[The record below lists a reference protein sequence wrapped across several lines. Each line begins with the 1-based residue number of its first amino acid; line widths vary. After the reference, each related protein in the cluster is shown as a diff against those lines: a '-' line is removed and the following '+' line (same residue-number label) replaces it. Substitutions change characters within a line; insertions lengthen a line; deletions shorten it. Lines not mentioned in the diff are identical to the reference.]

1 MKNAV
6 CLITHKPNEKKEYLD
21 FLNNFGSYDIY
32 VIIDDNNNKYDD
44 LKQQF
49 TNIEFIQIENDLCI
63 NAGIMNMNFIALQ
76 KNVTGWD
83 KSIYYFSKKN
93 DLKQYKNI
101 WFFEDDVYFHSE
113 ETILKI
119 DNKYESQDILCNSS
133 YKEANLK
140 EWFWGRICKDIPF
153 KPPYYCG
160 MACALRLSTKYFN
173 CIHQYIDKYKKTFFL
188 EAFFPIIAKK
198 YDLITTTKTPVEFS
212 NIKYRTP
219 VPKPDDVNVDY
230 LYHPVKDISLHTT
243 LRNSKK

>member
-6 CLITHKPNEKKEYLD
+6 CLITHKPNEKKEYLK
-21 FLNNFGSYDIY
+21 FLNKFNSYDIH

-63 NAGIMNMNFIALQ
+63 NAGIMNLNFKVLR

-133 YKEANLK
+133 YKEENLK
-140 EWFWGRICKDIPF
+140 EWLWGSICKDIPF
-153 KPPYYCG
+153 KPPYSCG
-160 MACALRLSTKYFN
+160 MVCALRLSTKYFK
-173 CIHQYIDKYKKTFFL
+173 CINQYIDKYKKTFFL
-188 EAFFPIIAKK
+188 EAFFPTIAKK

-212 NIKYRTP
+212 NIKYQTP
-219 VPKPDDVNVDY
+219 VPKPNDVNVDY

-243 LRNSKK
+243 YRNSKK